1 MNAEALTPKPPRRM
15 KQPVKEFYRS
25 LSKAQAERIT
35 YLEAQ
40 VDALTQE
47 RTLLRMDLALA
58 RRGWWG
64 RVMDYWGTKP

>member
-1 MNAEALTPKPPRRM
+1 VSAEAAVTKPPRRM
-15 KQPVKEFYRS
+15 LQPLKSS
-25 LSKAQAERIT
+25 LRARIT

>member
-1 MNAEALTPKPPRRM
+1 ML
-15 KQPVKEFYRS
+15 QPLKSS
-25 LSKAQAERIT
+25 LRARIT

-64 RVMDYWGTKP
+64 RVMDYWRTR